1 MRARNHKYLFLL
13 VYFLSSAGASLAAQA
28 QAYPSKPVR
37 MVVGFAAGGGTDI
50 LARLIGRRLADT
62 WTAPMVIENRAG
74 ADGSIATE
82 LVAKSPAD
90 GYSLVMITNAHV
102 ITPFQRKLS
111 YDPVKDFAP
120 VSQTAFTPNLL
131 VVHPSLP
138 VKSVKDFIA
147 LARAHGGQLSFG
159 SSGTGTS
166 PYLAMELFKSMTG
179 VNIVHVPYKGTGAA
193 VIDLMG
199 GHVQTMF
206 GSVSGTLPHV
216 RSSKLRALGIS
227 SPQRWPTLPEI
238 PTVAEAGVAGFEAST
253 WYGTLAPAGTPPAVV
268 NKLQSDFAAV
278 LNAAEVRKSL
288 LDLGFGVIANTPSE
302 FAEVIRNDMARWGK
316 LLKML
321 GQKQS

>member
-1 MRARNHKYLFLL
+1 M
-13 VYFLSSAGASLAAQA
+13 
-28 QAYPSKPVR
+28 
-37 MVVGFAAGGGTDI
+37 
-50 LARLIGRRLADT
+50 
-62 WTAPMVIENRAG
+62 
-74 ADGSIATE
+74 
-82 LVAKSPAD
+82 
-90 GYSLVMITNAHV
+90 
-102 ITPFQRKLS
+102 
-111 YDPVKDFAP
+111 
-120 VSQTAFTPNLL
+120 
-131 VVHPSLP
+131 
-138 VKSVKDFIA
+138 KDFIA

-278 LNAAEVRKSL
+278 LNAADVRKSL
-288 LDLGFGVIANTPSE
+288 ARSGLWRDRQHANG
-302 FAEVIRNDMARWGK
+302 IRRGDPQRHGA
-316 LLKML
+316 L
-321 GQKQS
+321 GQAVERRSRRKQCVLLISRMGEAQLNLGTNLSVSKVANSVNDGLR